1 MRTHALDHTSAVNS
15 ERVKMRTMLFAAFA
29 LVLLFSVVYVRHLC
43 IKTGYEISSLTDK
56 MEKTEITYLSLL
68 DKRSK
73 AYDTENLYKKARE
86 MGLMMPDVK
95 RTFYVK

>member
-1 MRTHALDHTSAVNS
+1 MFASMAV
-15 ERVKMRTMLFAAFA
+15 
-29 LVLLFSVVYVRHLC
+29 VLLFSVVYVRHLC
-43 IKTGYEISSLTDK
+43 IKTGYEISSLTDQ
-56 MEKTEITYLSLL
+56 MEKAEITYLTLL

-86 MGLMMPDVK
+86 MGLQLPDVK

>member
-1 MRTHALDHTSAVNS
+1 MRSHALDHSHVGS
-15 ERVKMRTMLFAAFA
+15 ERLKLRTLLFAAFA

-56 MEKTEITYLSLL
+56 MEKTEIRYLSLL
-68 DKRSK
+68 DKKSQ

-86 MGLMMPDVK
+86 VGLILPDVK